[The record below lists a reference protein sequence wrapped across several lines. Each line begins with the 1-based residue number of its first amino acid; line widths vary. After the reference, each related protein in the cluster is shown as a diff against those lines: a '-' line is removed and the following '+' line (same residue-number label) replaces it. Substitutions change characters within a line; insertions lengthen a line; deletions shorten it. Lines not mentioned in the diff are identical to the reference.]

1 MNQVRTTGVRFWI
14 WAMIVVTVQACGVTE
29 PAPSVVVTLG
39 RATLVAIGDTTRA
52 TAKASNIGSAP
63 LVWRSTNDAVATV
76 DAGGLVTARANGTAL
91 IEAAA
96 AGDTGSAAVS
106 VMQIPARLLFV
117 TQPGDGTGGLPLAPQ
132 PVIEVQDVG
141 GTRLQ
146 GISVTVSMALKVNPG
161 PGTLIGTQSVA
172 ADNGIATFTNLAVDR
187 VASGY
192 TLEAS
197 VPQVAST
204 VSAAFAVAL
213 GPVSLESTT
222 VHIDRSQVFVRDTV
236 AVRAT
241 IRDAGGNQYPTGG
254 NNVAFLI
261 TDGTS
266 QVTFSAVTDNGD
278 GTYSAQLVGTAA
290 GTPVAVRASIDG
302 HVNIAAP
309 PLATVFAFTAIVAG
323 GNDIQVPDRTEGATC
338 GVLNTQ
344 ELYCWGEGK
353 FGNLGQGA
361 FAASLTPVL
370 VTGGHMWSLVSA
382 GGVDTCGITKEAVT
396 YCWGAGGEGQLGNGQ
411 SGNGSFDNRSQ
422 PTLVAT
428 TATFTRMAQSSY
440 SGACAITTDAAA
452 LCWGFNSFGRL
463 GDGTTTNRNV
473 PTAMTGGLSFGS
485 VELGTG
491 HGCGV
496 TTGGAGYCWGIAL
509 GGVLGTG
516 TTPPDDCGGLAC
528 TLSPVAVS
536 GGLTF
541 VPTSIA
547 VAGNV
552 SCAIEQGTSIAYCW
566 GSGTIGDGSTG
577 SATPK
582 AVTGGLQFAQLD
594 ANEGFVCGLTTA
606 GAAYC
611 WGDNDDGQLGSG
623 SQSPASTPQPV
634 QGGLSFVFI
643 TTGEGHVCGRTAD
656 GAAYCWGG
664 NDSGEVGDGTTTR
677 RLTPTRV
684 RFFRD

>member
-1 MNQVRTTGVRFWI
+1 MKQVRMTGVRFWI
-14 WAMIVVTVQACGVTE
+14 WATIVVSLQACGVTE
-29 PAPSVVVTLG
+29 PPPSVVVTLA

-52 TAKASNIGSAP
+52 TATTSHIGSAS
-63 LVWRSTNDAVATV
+63 LVWRSLNDAVATV
-76 DAGGLVTARANGTAL
+76 DAAGLVTARANGTAV
-91 IEAAA
+91 IQAAA
-96 AGDTGSAAVS
+96 AGDTGSAVITVAQAPV
-106 VMQIPARLLFV
+106 RLLFV
-117 TQPGDGTGGLPLAPQ
+117 TQPGDGTGGLPLSPQ
-132 PVIEVQDVG
+132 PVIEVQDAG

-146 GISVTVSMALKVNPG
+146 GISVTVSIALKDNPG
-161 PGTLIGTQSVA
+161 PGTLIGTKSVA

-192 TLEAS
+192 TLEAAIIQGPS
-197 VPQVAST
+197 A
-204 VSAAFAVAL
+204 VSEAFDVTL

-222 VHIDRSQVFVRDTV
+222 VHVDRSNVFVRDTV
-236 AVRAT
+236 GVTAT
-241 IRDAGGNQYPTGG
+241 IRDAGGNQFPTGG

-261 TDGTS
+261 TGGTS
-266 QVTFSAVTDNGD
+266 QVNFSAVIDNGN
-278 GTYSAQLVGTAA
+278 GTYSALLVGTAA
-290 GTPVAVRASIDG
+290 GTTVAVRASIDG
-302 HVNIAAP
+302 QVNTAPP
-309 PLATVFAFTAIVAG
+309 PLATVFGFTAIVAG

-361 FAASLTPVL
+361 FAASMTPVL
-370 VTGGHMWSLVSA
+370 VTGGHMWSFVSA
-382 GGVDTCGITKEAVT
+382 GGVVTCGITKQAVT
-396 YCWGAGGEGQLGNGQ
+396 YCWGAGGEGQLGDGQ
-411 SGNGSFDNRSQ
+411 SGNGSADNRAQ

-440 SGACAITTDAAA
+440 PGACAITTDAAA

-463 GDGTTTNRNV
+463 GDGTTTNRNM
-473 PTAMTGGLSFGS
+473 PTAMTGGLTFGS

-496 TTGGAGYCWGIAL
+496 TTDGAGYCWGIAL

-516 TTPPDDCGGLAC
+516 TTPPDDCGGFAC
-528 TLSPVAVS
+528 SLSPVPVS
-536 GGLTF
+536 GGLSF

-582 AVTGGLQFAQLD
+582 AVTGGLEFAQLD

-634 QGGLSFVFI
+634 QGGLSFASI
-643 TTGEGHVCGRTAD
+643 TTGEAHVCGRTPD

-684 RFFRD
+684 RFFRN